1 MNLLG
6 NRIRELRM
14 ENNLTQKQL
23 GEKINVTKVSICCY
37 ENGTRMPSLETLID
51 LSEVF
56 NVKIDYLLGRDSF
69 VIADNDSEYSLKI
82 SKEEIIFIKE
92 IRRYDKLYK
101 DIIANPKRMVELI
114 YKKLK

>member
-6 NRIRELRM
+6 SRIKELRVKQ
-14 ENNLTQKQL
+14 NLTQKQL

-37 ENGTRMPSLETLID
+37 ENGTRLPSLETLVD

-56 NVKIDYLLGRDSF
+56 KVKVDYLLGNDSF
-69 VIADNDSEYSLKI
+69 VIADNDSEYSVKM
-82 SKEEIIFIKE
+82 SKEEILFIKE
-92 IRRYDKLYK
+92 IRKYDKLYQ
-101 DIIANPKRMVELI
+101 DVIANPKRMVELI